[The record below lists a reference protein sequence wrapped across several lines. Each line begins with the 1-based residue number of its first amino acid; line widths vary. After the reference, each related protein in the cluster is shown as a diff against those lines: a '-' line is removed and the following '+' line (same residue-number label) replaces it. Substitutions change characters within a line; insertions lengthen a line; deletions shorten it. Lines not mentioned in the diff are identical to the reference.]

1 MTPKEPNVAVRA
13 ELASKIQSLI
23 KTRRY
28 RFSSHAEK
36 ERHAE
41 QITADEFEQAMGIN
55 PEVIEDYPNDPR
67 GASCLALGFTA
78 RGDPI
83 HAVCGLSVPNVIIV
97 ITLYRP
103 DPREWL
109 NWRTRR

>member
-1 MTPKEPNVAVRA
+1 MADHA
-13 ELASKIQSLI
+13 ELSSRIQDLI

-36 ERHAE
+36 ERHSD
-41 QITADEFEQAMGIN
+41 QITIEEFEQAFGVD
-55 PEVIEDYPNDPR
+55 PEVIENYPTDPR

-78 RGDPI
+78 KGGPL
-83 HAVCGLSVPNVIIV
+83 HAVCGLSVPNTIV
-97 ITLYRP
+97 VVTIYRP
-103 DPREWL
+103 NPSEWS

>member
-1 MTPKEPNVAVRA
+1 MAPEEPSVAVRA
-13 ELASKIQSLI
+13 ELAFRIQSLI
-23 KTRRY
+23 ENRRY

-36 ERHAE
+36 ERHAD
-41 QITADEFEQAMGIN
+41 QITADEFEQAMGVN

-78 RGDPI
+78 KGDPI
-83 HAVCGLSVPNVIIV
+83 HVVCGLSASNVLIV
-97 ITLYRP
+97 VTIYRP

>member
-1 MTPKEPNVAVRA
+1 MAAHA
-13 ELASKIQSLI
+13 ELSSKIQSLI
-23 KTRRY
+23 KAHRY

-36 ERHAE
+36 ERHAD
-41 QITADEFEQAMGIN
+41 QITADEFEQSMGVA

-67 GASCLALGFTA
+67 GPSCLVLGFTA

-83 HAVCGLSVPNVIIV
+83 HAVCGMSVPNVLIIV
-97 ITLYRP
+97 TIYRP

-109 NWRTRR
+109 DWRTRR